1 VTSELD
7 AATVAP
13 LLGTAWLGQA
23 WWHLDRCGST
33 NDVAAAWAR
42 GDVEG
47 RGRAPHGAVVV
58 TEIQESGRG
67 RQGRRWHQAPGE
79 SLAMSIVLR
88 PPLPPSRLPPIT
100 LVAGVAVAEAV
111 ARHEVRPRL
120 KWPND
125 VLAGDGGPGGR
136 GRKLAGILTELVG
149 DAVVVGIGVNLN
161 ATSLPD
167 EIAEIATT
175 LRIERGRP
183 VDRAL
188 FAAALCERLEA
199 WTDRFI
205 AEGPAPVAAAWRT
218 HADFFGRPISIVDGS
233 RRTDGIA
240 DGLDDEGALR
250 LRLPDGRTLRIVA
263 GEVSPVFSVFSG
275 SRS

>member
-1 VTSELD
+1 VSADELT
-7 AATVAP
+7 AATVGP
-13 LLGTAWLGQA
+13 LLGTGWLGHA
-23 WWHLDRCGST
+23 WWHVAACGST
-33 NDVAAAWAR
+33 NDLAAAWAR
-42 GDVEG
+42 GEAPEAPG
-47 RGRAPHGAVVV
+47 AGRAPHGAVVV
-58 TEIQESGRG
+58 TEIQERGRG
-67 RQGRRWHQAPGE
+67 RHGRRWHQAPGE

-88 PPLPPSRLPPIT
+88 PPLPPARLPPLT

-111 ARHEVRPRL
+111 ARHDVQPQL

-161 ATSLPD
+161 AAELPD
-167 EIAEIATT
+167 EIAAIATT
-175 LRIERGRP
+175 LRRERGGRA

-199 WTDRFI
+199 WTERFV
-205 AEGPAPVAAAWRT
+205 AEGPAPVAAAWRGF
-218 HADFFGRPISIVDGS
+218 ADFFGAPIALVDGA

-240 DGLDDEGALR
+240 DGLDDDGALR
-250 LRLPDGRTLRIVA
+250 VRLPDGRTLRVIA
-263 GEVSPVFSVFSG
+263 GEVLPG
-275 SRS
+275 SLS